1 MLKSTFPI
9 YLFDSL
15 AVVKVVLLFY
25 YRGCNSLH
33 YKQKPIMICSLTAS
47 GLS

>member
-15 AVVKVVLLFY
+15 AVINVVFLFY
-25 YRGCNSLH
+25 YGSSNSFTLQAETH
-33 YKQKPIMICSLTAS
+33 YDL
-47 GLS
+47 